1 MGLKLLSKYYSE
13 FLIAIIRFEFRKGL
27 LIISKKLKHYCA
39 KEGIWKLS
47 YPRMTSFFT
56 WLIHEKLS
64 FIVQNCPEVFYK
76 KGVIRNFVK
85 LIGKHLSQS
94 LFFNKIAGLATLS
107 KKRLWYRCFPVNF
120 VNLLGTPFFIE
131 HLRWLLLV
139 ISTRMTKLRTLYFIG
154 FQLQKQPFADILQN
168 RYFLETSQYSHEN
181 TCAVLS
187 LFLIKLKVWS
197 PATALKGDSIT
208 DVLLWILPHFHEYLF
223 YRTPLVVAF
232 PL

>member
-56 WLIHEKLS
+56 WLIHEKLP
-64 FIVQNCPEVFYK
+64 FIVQSCPEVFCK

-120 VNLLGTPFFIE
+120 VKFLSTPF
-131 HLRWLLLV
+131 
-139 ISTRMTKLRTLYFIG
+139 
-154 FQLQKQPFADILQN
+154 LQN
-168 RYFLETSQYSHEN
+168 TSGGCFCVVRGESKSLESFGVDDKAN
-181 TCAVLS
+181 
-187 LFLIKLKVWS
+187 
-197 PATALKGDSIT
+197 
-208 DVLLWILPHFHEYLF
+208 ILTVFKYN
-223 YRTPLVVAF
+223 
-232 PL
+232 